1 MVCMSILI
9 PVLHCSDYCSFG
21 FEIEKY
27 DFEDCFGY
35 LGPLAITYEFED

>member
-1 MVCMSILI
+1 LSIFSFVGHTFACGC
-9 PVLHCSDYCSFG
+9 PVSPAPFV
-21 FEIEKY
+21 EKY